1 MLNSITGSPAPNL
14 FAAPSTRQ
22 VTSSGSTASFTD
34 QLAAT
39 LEGFLNQSANG
50 SHLEIDIQT
59 TQSQDSG
66 VRQFLV
72 TVKDPASATGSIQ
85 MPAQASSVPANAPAA
100 NSTTEPTPPE
110 NANPNPVAEVDAYW
124 AAQPEEVR
132 ALRNIPELGQRSVL
146 AQDLA
151 DKGYS
156 IDRAIMVWGWDPM
169 KTMTVRKMYGYTW
182 VPSYNQPMPFA
193 PPGLALTGQTP
204 YDGANP
210 PPGSIAVNTDFAKG
224 LGITDPW
231 A

>member
-1 MLNSITGSPAPNL
+1 MLNSITGSPVPNL
-14 FAAPSTRQ
+14 LTAPSTRQ
-22 VTSSGSTASFTD
+22 ATSSGSTASFTD

-50 SHLEIDIQT
+50 SHLEIDIQS

-72 TVKDPASATGSIQ
+72 TVKDPASTADSVHT
-85 MPAQASSVPANAPAA
+85 PAQASSSPANTVADPAA
-100 NSTTEPTPPE
+100 DPAPP
-110 NANPNPVAEVDAYW
+110 ANPLAEVDAYW
-124 AAQPEEVR
+124 AAQPEEVQ
-132 ALRNIPELGQRSVL
+132 ALRNIQDPNLKAQL

-151 DKGYS
+151 EKGYS
-156 IDRAIMVWGWDPM
+156 IDRAIMLWGWDPL
-169 KTMTVRKMYGYTW
+169 KTMVTRQMYGYTW
-182 VPSYNQPMPFA
+182 VPSMNQATPPAAPGFA
-193 PPGLALTGQTP
+193 LPGQTR
-204 YDGANP
+204 YDPATP

>member
-22 VTSSGSTASFTD
+22 ATSSGSTASFTD

-39 LEGFLNQSANG
+39 LEGFLHQSANG

-72 TVKDPASATGSIQ
+72 TVKDPATTAGSGQ
-85 MPAQASSVPANAPAA
+85 TPAQSSSIAADASAAASPTTATSAP
-100 NSTTEPTPPE
+100 PT
-110 NANPNPVAEVDAYW
+110 NPMAEVDAYW
-124 AAQPEEVR
+124 AAQPAEVQ
-132 ALRNIPELGQRSVL
+132 ALRNVPDLGQRSAL
-146 AQDLA
+146 AQELA

-169 KTMTVRKMYGYTW
+169 KTMVTRQMYGYTW
-182 VPSYNQPMPFA
+182 VPSFNQATPSAAPGFA
-193 PPGLALTGQTP
+193 LPGETP
-204 YDGANP
+204 YDAANHP
-210 PPGSIAVNTDFAKG
+210 SGSIAVNTDFAKG